1 MAKPESGD
9 RRKSVELLHRI
20 NRIRN
25 GHRPALFAVAAAICV
40 FTHAQVYALG
50 PIRLPPTPYIPP
62 PVQTPSFQNPLT
74 PTLTAPDL
82 RGTIP
87 NIKTPD
93 LKIDRSNWGT
103 DSENLQR
110 GYQFLQEQKYWEA
123 ITHLSR
129 VSENADAIRGL
140 AYAHRQLLAA
150 AINESRYG
158 DAVSQAANLSAYDK
172 EAGTQALIS
181 LGYTLVDMERY
192 EDARKAFDYLRDHPA
207 AYEGIAQ
214 LYFKRG
220 DIYSAFSVLSQL
232 SSKDPKRAA
241 LLRGDLLMRL
251 GAVPLAVAAY
261 RPYAGDTN
269 VDKVVADLAARGL
282 DRFQPVETPPNS
294 YWQGFAPV
302 APKGAERP
310 ILYMFRAGP
319 SESPFGILYQRPA
332 PRAQSAGNIL
342 SSVRHWTWPATQD
355 ASEYALTIQGVDA
368 VYTAAIWDYRPS
380 DKSLG
385 SAFENAVSALDTL
398 REAEKKLHSGD
409 AAEAYRLFL
418 GASDPEYFHLDMPHY
433 AALSLA
439 LAAQVEGRLP
449 GIEETRRKLERHYP
463 FWGRLGWIQSLID
476 RDKLTEARQDLEA
489 LAKDW
494 PLRIEPYKELL
505 KLDGAQVEAAH
516 GADRAAAL
524 GQLQVTVRKA
534 LARKPNDGEALLRK
548 AEAHFLLRSY
558 ALASLAL
565 KAITPD
571 EDLSGDAQV
580 MRTVIS
586 AINQSSFQLVDRVDV
601 GRSGFAFEV
610 YRSLERPPADGTVD
624 HHAAE
629 LALFDRDGRH
639 IETFAV
645 ASQAFSRDLP
655 RELFLERIGPDGIE
669 TIARY
674 ENGAPDPVVLA
685 RQLATL
691 IQ

>member
-1 MAKPESGD
+1 MAKQESGG
-9 RRKSVELLHRI
+9 RRTPVQFLYS
-20 NRIRN
+20 NSSIRSS
-25 GHRPALFAVAAAICV
+25 HRPALFVVAAAIGV
-40 FTHAQVYALG
+40 FACSQVYAWE

-62 PVQTPSFQNPLT
+62 PIQTPSFHPLM

-82 RGTIP
+82 RGTLP

-110 GYQFLQEQKYWEA
+110 GYQFLQERKYWEA

-129 VSENADAIRGL
+129 VSGNADAIRGL
-140 AYAHRQLLAA
+140 AYAYRQLLAA

-158 DAVSQAANLSAYDK
+158 DAVSAAANLSSYDK
-172 EAGTQALIS
+172 ELGTQALIN
-181 LGYTLVDMERY
+181 LGYTLMDLERY

-220 DIYSAFSVLSQL
+220 DVYSAFSVLSQL
-232 SSKDPKRAA
+232 SSKEPKRAA

-251 GAVPLAVAAY
+251 GAIPLAVAAY

-269 VDKVVADLAARGL
+269 VDKVIAGLAARGL
-282 DRFQPVETPPNS
+282 DRFQTVETPRDS

-332 PRAQSAGNIL
+332 PREQSVGNIL

-380 DKSLG
+380 NKALA
-385 SAFENAVSALDTL
+385 SAFENASGSLDTL
-398 REAEKKLHSGD
+398 RDAEKKLHSGNPG
-409 AAEAYRLFL
+409 EAYRLFL
-418 GASDPEYFHLDMPHY
+418 GAADPEYFHLDMPHY
-433 AALSLA
+433 SALSLA

-449 GIEETRRKLERHYP
+449 GIDETRHKLEQHYP
-463 FWGRLGWIQSLID
+463 FWGRLGWIQSLVD
-476 RDKLTEARQDLEA
+476 RDKLTEARQQLET

-494 PLRIEPYKELL
+494 PLRLEPYKELL
-505 KLDGAQVEAAH
+505 KLDWAQVEATH

-524 GQLQVTVRKA
+524 GQLQATVRKA

-558 ALASLAL
+558 ALAALAL
-565 KAITPD
+565 KAVTPD
-571 EDLSGDAQV
+571 EDPSGDAQV
-580 MRTVIS
+580 MRTVVS
-586 AINQSSFQLVDRVDV
+586 AINQSSFQFVERVDV
-601 GRSGFAFEV
+601 GRSGFVFDV
-610 YRSLERPPADGTVD
+610 YRSLERPPADGTAD

-629 LALFDRDGRH
+629 LALLDGEGRH
-639 IETFAV
+639 IETFAI
-645 ASQAFSRDLP
+645 ASQAFSRNLP

-669 TIARY
+669 TVTRY
-674 ENGAPDPVVLA
+674 ENGAPDAVALA
-685 RQLATL
+685 RQLAKL
-691 IQ
+691 IK